1 MMMKSASIGAA
12 LLLASALSASAQT
25 APAGAG
31 AGGATRSYPGVNDTI
46 ITCPAIEPRSAETL
60 ANQFETR
67 PRDLAA
73 LSAMVAQRMGA
84 NSTDPAIVAM
94 RARQAEQ
101 RATDW
106 PYYCRYR
113 DANAAL
119 KESGVRP
126 NVVFMGDS
134 ITEGWVANDAAFFE
148 DNGYVGRGIGGQTSS
163 HFLLR
168 FREDV
173 IKLAPALVVIN
184 AGTNDIAENAGAY
197 NEEYTFGN
205 IVSMVELARAN
216 KIKVI
221 LTSVLPAAAFGWN
234 PSVKDAPQK
243 IMQLNA
249 RIRKYAQEN
258 KIPYVDYYSEMV
270 EGDNKALNSSY
281 TRDGVHPTLE
291 GYKVMEALIKKAID
305 KVL

>member
-1 MMMKSASIGAA
+1 MQSTATAGFAMPETSHHTYVQPAPCISFFRRYNTVMNKDTANICTDTQTTASCLHLPPDI
-12 LLLASALSASAQT
+12 
-25 APAGAG
+25 
-31 AGGATRSYPGVNDTI
+31 RTI
-46 ITCPAIEPRSAETL
+46 RC
-60 ANQFETR
+60 
-67 PRDLAA
+67 
-73 LSAMVAQRMGA
+73 V
-84 NSTDPAIVAM
+84 
-94 RARQAEQ
+94 
-101 RATDW
+101 
-106 PYYCRYR
+106 
-113 DANAAL
+113 
-119 KESGVRP
+119 
-126 NVVFMGDS
+126 GDS

-148 DNGYVGRGIGGQTSS
+148 DIGYVGRGIGGQTSS

>member
-1 MMMKSASIGAA
+1 MKLLCMIAVFLCIPWVASD
-12 LLLASALSASAQT
+12 AQKQDW
-25 APAGAG
+25 GNLK
-31 AGGATRSYPGVNDTI
+31 RY
-46 ITCPAIEPRSAETL
+46 AE
-60 ANQFETR
+60 AN
-67 PRDLAA
+67 
-73 LSAMVAQRMGA
+73 
-84 NSTDPAIVAM
+84 
-94 RARQAEQ
+94 
-101 RATDW
+101 
-106 PYYCRYR
+106 
-113 DANAAL
+113 
-119 KESGVRP
+119 KELVRKGKQKDR
-126 NVVFMGDS
+126 VVFMGNS
-134 ITEGWVANDAAFFE
+134 ITEGWVAN
-148 DNGYVGRGIGGQTSS
+148 
-163 HFLLR
+163 
-168 FREDV
+168 
-173 IKLAPALVVIN
+173 
-184 AGTNDIAENAGAY
+184 

-205 IVSMVELARAN
+205 IVSMVELARGN

>member
-113 DANAAL
+113 EA
-119 KESGVRP
+119 
-126 NVVFMGDS
+126 
-134 ITEGWVANDAAFFE
+134 
-148 DNGYVGRGIGGQTSS
+148 VGG
-163 HFLLR
+163 
-168 FREDV
+168 
-173 IKLAPALVVIN
+173 
-184 AGTNDIAENAGAY
+184 
-197 NEEYTFGN
+197 
-205 IVSMVELARAN
+205 
-216 KIKVI
+216 
-221 LTSVLPAAAFGWN
+221 
-234 PSVKDAPQK
+234 
-243 IMQLNA
+243 
-249 RIRKYAQEN
+249 
-258 KIPYVDYYSEMV
+258 
-270 EGDNKALNSSY
+270 
-281 TRDGVHPTLE
+281 
-291 GYKVMEALIKKAID
+291 
-305 KVL
+305 

>member
-1 MMMKSASIGAA
+1 MRKLECRREA
-12 LLLASALSASAQT
+12 LFQYRGLPPVGMAVSMALQHLVAMIVGCVT
-25 APAGAG
+25 
-31 AGGATRSYPGVNDTI
+31 
-46 ITCPAIEPRSAETL
+46 PAIIIANVAGL
-60 ANQFETR
+60 A
-67 PRDLAA
+67 
-73 LSAMVAQRMGA
+73 
-84 NSTDPAIVAM
+84 
-94 RARQAEQ
+94 
-101 RATDW
+101 
-106 PYYCRYR
+106 
-113 DANAAL
+113 
-119 KESGVRP
+119 
-126 NVVFMGDS
+126 
-134 ITEGWVANDAAFFE
+134 
-148 DNGYVGRGIGGQTSS
+148 

>member
-1 MMMKSASIGAA
+1 M
-12 LLLASALSASAQT
+12 
-25 APAGAG
+25 
-31 AGGATRSYPGVNDTI
+31 
-46 ITCPAIEPRSAETL
+46 
-60 ANQFETR
+60 
-67 PRDLAA
+67 
-73 LSAMVAQRMGA
+73 
-84 NSTDPAIVAM
+84 
-94 RARQAEQ
+94 
-101 RATDW
+101 
-106 PYYCRYR
+106 
-113 DANAAL
+113 
-119 KESGVRP
+119 
-126 NVVFMGDS
+126 
-134 ITEGWVANDAAFFE
+134 ANDAAFFE
-148 DNGYVGRGIGGQTSS
+148 KNGYVGRGISGQTSS

-258 KIPYVDYYSEMV
+258 KIPYVDYDSEMV